1 MTTKFETQNDN
12 ITFSFTVTEQNLASH
27 FNWNGVRMVTPW
39 HTTYYKVNIRV
50 YDENTNWVSRNSFC
64 IPLADWETKEVIRN
78 AVLQIIYDKIRFP
91 EMIDGEGSVKVF
103 HDSVRQLNNDIR
115 DFYSES
121 KYDGITN
128 V

>member
-1 MTTKFETQNDN
+1 MTTKYETPNDN
-12 ITFSFTVTEQNLASH
+12 ITFSFTVTEQNMSSH
-27 FNWNGVRMVTPW
+27 FDWGGVRMVTPW
-39 HTTYYKVNIRV
+39 HNVYYKVNIRV
-50 YDENTNWVSRNSFC
+50 YDENTNWISRNSFY
-64 IPLADWETKEVIRN
+64 IPLADWETKDVIRN
-78 AVLQIIYDKIRFP
+78 AVLQIIYEKVLFP
-91 EMIDGEGSVKVF
+91 EKIDGEGSVKVF